1 VRWVALGH
9 TKTNAIILARLEQD
23 AADGA
28 GQCPRCGFSTRP
40 EAERA
45 QKRELLE
52 KLERGE
58 VTGYAAK
65 VAAGYIERNWGRGK
79 RRPMGPVLTGPAF
92 HRLVKQPLLGNG
104 QALERTRGVM
114 YTGSGGLVVELE
126 GTRLSDGELGAIG
139 ERVERLAEGRVRVS
153 RIREG
158 KLGEAFKL
166 IGERSRIYR

>member
-1 VRWVALGH
+1 MARGF
-9 TKTNAIILARLEQD
+9 TKTNAITLARLELE

-28 GQCPRCGFSTRP
+28 GQCPRCGFCVRP

-45 QKRELLE
+45 HKRELLG

-58 VTGYAAK
+58 MTGYAVK

-79 RRPMGPVLTGPAF
+79 KRPMGPVLTERAF
-92 HRLVKQPLLGNG
+92 HRLVKQPSLGNG
-104 QALERTRGVM
+104 EALMRTAGVM

-126 GTRLSDGELGAIG
+126 ATQLSDKELGAIG

-158 KLGEAFKL
+158 KLGEAFRL
-166 IGERSRIYR
+166 IGGKRYGPRA